1 MRAINEMLSDIIVR
15 CNNLIAASFSTKENE
30 NTSKEDAKNR
40 LKLVLMHDR
49 TNLDPATLSKMKDEL
64 VDVISKYVEI
74 DREALDL
81 NLESETNTIALVAS
95 IPVLRAKKKEEIEAA
110 EREKVQKQEKLN
122 SLEAEIESEANLEE
136 ETEKNIVSTCEEKND
151 NECDKKEQN
160 EIINKKE
167 NKKESS
173 QEETIEVK

>member
-1 MRAINEMLSDIIVR
+1 MRAINEMLSDIITR
-15 CNNLIAASFSTKENE
+15 CNNLIAASFSSKENE

-110 EREKVQKQEKLN
+110 EREKAQKEEN
-122 SLEAEIESEANLEE
+122 TDSLETEIESETKEE
-136 ETEKNIVSTCEEKND
+136 ESEDNAICEEEKNK
-151 NECDKKEQN
+151 ECSEKEQS
-160 EIINKKE
+160 EIINKKK